1 MDYINFHLAPVL
13 QYIRVFLPF
22 LKNSR
27 ASRFLLL
34 FVVLLEGGVGRGG
47 WGGRVCVRAS
57 LLCVNIL

>member
-34 FVVLLEGGVGRGG
+34 FVVLLEGGGG
-47 WGGRVCVRAS
+47 GGGGGVEECVS
-57 LLCVNIL
+57 GLPFFV

>member
-27 ASRFLLL
+27 ASRFFLL
-34 FVVLLEGGVGRGG
+34 FVVLLGGGG
-47 WGGRVCVRAS
+47 GGGLEECVS
-57 LLCVNIL
+57 GLPFFV